1 MARPLPLG
9 SRRWASALVVA
20 TVALQPVQAQP
31 SWQAVPPPQP
41 PGGRPAAGLP
51 QWQRIT
57 PADPIPGGRST
68 PGSRQGTPIWQPL
81 PRAAGQ
87 SKQVVWEPVAPT
99 AEELKPGLGRPG
111 VKPGSLQPQSW
122 SRTRSADGLT
132 SGTASQAK
140 PMAMPPTSPAE
151 AQALLDGLKPTAA
164 DFTPQLRI
172 GEAVPTAQQLSE
184 QQSQLSV
191 YQKAPFGGGK
201 QGGGGGTG
209 NQNYAARLDAGLT
222 DQIQISAFYS
232 VADDPLYAPI
242 TGRSVQPANFWESY
256 GGALQWRLL
265 GSSTTPWK
273 LALAGS
279 LEGWTVGSGGCDS
292 AACKGQNNASPN
304 IFNTSG
310 SRVQTT
316 NVVGSLALPI
326 TWQALPSLALT
337 FTPAV
342 SFLPSSQGSNQGGS
356 GPFYG
361 NTVSVATG
369 ASWRPIPS
377 LTLFG
382 SGLIPLGPGNN
393 SFDGNLVFARV
404 PILTA
409 GITWSLNPRI
419 ALEGQLTNGWGAT
432 PATALLA
439 LPSDNRLGYSG
450 RFVFTPGAMDTPQPA
465 MTPRQRSL
473 ALGGL
478 TVNTA
483 LVPPQGITELWANG
497 DSQGNGFGYIGYSL
511 SNSFQL
517 DVYEG
522 GVFNNVRPPSDLATT
537 YASDGGWNYRF
548 GGKAIA
554 MSQLRGAPFSLGGR
568 ISVGRNTAPSSYQ
581 GYVFA
586 ESVSTWEANSWLAFN
601 LNPKLAW
608 SGVSIPWGVGLG
620 ANIQLGRHFQLIPE
634 LNVVGSEINA
644 TNGTLALRWL
654 ATSSTNLEVYVSNAA
669 GLFDIGQLLDNNN
682 LRVGGRLLLSF

>member
-1 MARPLPLG
+1 MASL
-9 SRRWASALVVA
+9 AH
-20 TVALQPVQAQP
+20 QPAQAQP
-31 SWQAVPPPQP
+31 RWQTIPLAPA
-41 PGGRPAAGLP
+41 PGGQPAKGLP
-51 QWQRIT
+51 QWQRVT
-57 PADPIPGGRST
+57 ASDPIRPGAST
-68 PGSRQGTPIWQPL
+68 PGGKQGAPIWQPL
-81 PRAAGQ
+81 PGAVGAA
-87 SKQVVWEPVAPT
+87 KPLVWTPVAPR
-99 AEELKPGLGRPG
+99 AEGDKPGINGSGARPG
-111 VKPGSLQPQSW
+111 DLVPQTWNKPASANPFQSG
-122 SRTRSADGLT
+122 A
-132 SGTASQAK
+132 ASQAK
-140 PMAMPPTSPAE
+140 PMASPPTSAAE

-164 DFTPQLRI
+164 DFTPQLRL
-172 GEAVPTAQQLSE
+172 GAAVPTAQQLAE
-184 QQSQLSV
+184 QQGQVSV
-191 YQKAPFGGGK
+191 FQMAPLGGAK

-222 DQIQISAFYS
+222 DQLQISAFYS

-242 TGRSVQPANFWESY
+242 TGKTVQPANFWESY

-265 GSSTTPWK
+265 GSNTTPWA

-279 LEGWTVGSGGCDS
+279 LEGWSVGSGGCNS
-292 AACKGQNNASPN
+292 ASCKGQNNASPN
-304 IFNTSG
+304 IFNNSG

-316 NVVGSLALPI
+316 NLVGSLSLPL

-337 FTPAV
+337 FTPGV
-342 SFLPSSQGSNQGGS
+342 SFLPSSQGSGQGGS

-361 NTVSVATG
+361 TNGSVAAG

-382 SGLIPLGPGNN
+382 SGLMPVGPGNN
-393 SFDGNLVFARV
+393 SFNGNLDFARV

-409 GITWSLNPRI
+409 GINWALNPRI

-450 RFVFTPGAMDTPQPA
+450 RFVFTPGALDTPQPA
-465 MTPRQRSL
+465 MTSRQRSL

-483 LVPPQGITELWANG
+483 LVPPRGITELWANG

-517 DVYEG
+517 DVYTG
-522 GVFNNVRPPSDLATT
+522 GVFNNVRPSSDLATT
-537 YASDGGWNYRF
+537 YASDGGWNYRY

-568 ISVGRNTAPSSYQ
+568 ISLGRNTAPSSYQ
-581 GYVFA
+581 GYMFI

-608 SGVSIPWGVGLG
+608 SGVSTPWGVGLG
-620 ANIQLGRHFQLIPE
+620 ANIQLGRHLQLIPE

-654 ATSSTNLEVYVSNAA
+654 ATSSTNLEIYVSNAA
-669 GLFDIGQLLDNNN
+669 GLFDIGQLLDNTNT
-682 LRVGGRLLLSF
+682 RVGGRLLFSF

>member
-1 MARPLPLG
+1 VPGP
-9 SRRWASALVVA
+9 
-20 TVALQPVQAQP
+20 P
-31 SWQAVPPPQP
+31 SNQ
-41 PGGRPAAGLP
+41 
-51 QWQRIT
+51 
-57 PADPIPGGRST
+57 
-68 PGSRQGTPIWQPL
+68 
-81 PRAAGQ
+81 
-87 SKQVVWEPVAPT
+87 
-99 AEELKPGLGRPG
+99 
-111 VKPGSLQPQSW
+111 
-122 SRTRSADGLT
+122 
-132 SGTASQAK
+132 
-140 PMAMPPTSPAE
+140 AE
-151 AQALLDGLKPTAA
+151 AQALLDGLKPTNA
-164 DFTPQLRI
+164 DFTPQLRL
-172 GEAVPTAQQLSE
+172 GEAVPTAKQLSDLE
-184 QQSQLSV
+184 IQLSV
-191 YQKAPFGGGK
+191 FQLAPFGGGK

-222 DQIQISAFYS
+222 DQLQLSAFYS

-242 TGRSVQPANFWESY
+242 SGKLTQPANFWESY

-265 GSSTTPWK
+265 GSSSSPWK

-292 AACKGQNNASPN
+292 FSCKGQNTVSAN
-304 IFNTSG
+304 IFNNSG
-310 SRVQTT
+310 SRVQTS
-316 NVVGSLALPI
+316 NLVGSLALPI

-337 FTPAV
+337 FTPGV
-342 SFLPSSQGSNQGGS
+342 SFLPSSQGSGQGGS

-361 NTVSVATG
+361 NNVSVAAG
-369 ASWRPIPS
+369 ASWRPIPN

-382 SGLIPLGPGNN
+382 SGLIPMGPGNN
-393 SFDGNLVFARV
+393 SFNNNLVFSRV
-404 PILTA
+404 PILSA
-409 GITWSLNPRI
+409 GINWALNPRI

-450 RFVFTPGAMDTPQPA
+450 RFVFTPGALDTPQPA
-465 MTPRQRSL
+465 MSPRQRSL

-483 LVPPQGITELWANG
+483 LVPPRGITELWVNG

-511 SNSFQL
+511 SNIFQL
-517 DVYEG
+517 DVYKG
-522 GVFNNVRPPSDLATT
+522 GVFNNVQPQSDLASA
-537 YASDGGWNYRF
+537 YASDGGWNYRY

-568 ISVGRNTAPSSYQ
+568 ISLGRNTAPSSYQ

-608 SGVSIPWGVGLG
+608 SGLSTPWGVGLS

-634 LNVVGSEINA
+634 VNVVGSEINA

-654 ATSSTNLEVYVSNAA
+654 ATSSTNIEIYVSNAA
-669 GLFDIGQLLDNNN
+669 GLFDMGQLLDNTNT
-682 LRVGGRLLLSF
+682 RVGGRLLFGF

>member
-1 MARPLPLG
+1 MAEPLLG
-9 SRRWASALVVA
+9 SRRWANSALVVA
-20 TVALQPVQAQP
+20 TLALQPVQAQP
-31 SWQAVPPPQP
+31 SWQAIPAQP
-41 PGGRPAAGLP
+41 FPGGQPAPGLP
-51 QWQRIT
+51 QWQRII
-57 PADPIPGGRST
+57 PDPIPGGRK
-68 PGSRQGTPIWQPL
+68 GSPIWQPL
-81 PRAAGQ
+81 PGAGAAGPSRQ
-87 SKQVVWEPVAPT
+87 LVWQPVAPVA
-99 AEELKPGLGRPG
+99 AESKPGIASPG
-111 VKPGSLQPQSW
+111 AKPGRVLPQTW
-122 SRTRSADGLT
+122 TRTTSADPLP
-132 SGTASQAK
+132 SGSANQAK
-140 PMAMPPTSPAE
+140 PIARPPTSAAE

-164 DFTPQLRI
+164 DFTPQLRL
-172 GEAVPTAQQLSE
+172 GEAVPTAQQLGD
-184 QQSQLSV
+184 QQGQFSVFQL
-191 YQKAPFGGGK
+191 APLGGAK

-209 NQNYAARLDAGLT
+209 NQNYAARLDAGIT
-222 DQIQISAFYS
+222 DQVQISAFYS

-242 TGRSVQPANFWESY
+242 TGKTIQPANFWESY

-292 AACKGQNNASPN
+292 ASCKGQNNASPN
-304 IFNTSG
+304 IFNNSG
-310 SRVQTT
+310 SRVLTT

-326 TWQALPSLALT
+326 TWQALPTLALT
-337 FTPAV
+337 FTPGV
-342 SFLPSSQGSNQGGS
+342 SFLPGSQGANQGGS
-356 GPFYG
+356 GLFYG
-361 NTVSVATG
+361 TNISLAAG

-382 SGLIPLGPGNN
+382 SGLMPLGPGNN

-404 PILTA
+404 PIVTA
-409 GITWSLNPRI
+409 GINWALNPRI
-419 ALEGQLTNGWGAT
+419 ALEGQLSNGWGAT

-439 LPSDNRLGYSG
+439 LPSDNRLGYSA
-450 RFVFTPGAMDTPQPA
+450 RFVFTPGGLDSPQPA
-465 MTPRQRSL
+465 MTDRQRSL

-483 LVPPQGITELWANG
+483 LVPPRGTTQLWANG
-497 DSQGNGFGYIGYSL
+497 DSQGNGFGSIGYSL

-517 DVYEG
+517 DGYQG
-522 GVFNNVRPPSDLATT
+522 GAFNNVRPASDLAST

-554 MSQLRGAPFSLGGR
+554 ISQLRGAPFSLGGR
-568 ISVGRNTAPSSYQ
+568 ISLGRNTDPSSYQ

-586 ESVSTWEANSWLAFN
+586 ESVSTWEANSWLALN

-608 SGVSIPWGVGLG
+608 SGISTPWAVGLG

-644 TNGTLALRWL
+644 SNGTLALRWL

-669 GLFDIGQLLDNNN
+669 GLFDIGQLLDNSTMR
-682 LRVGGRLLLSF
+682 LGGRLLFSF

>member
-1 MARPLPLG
+1 MAEPLRPWGL
-9 SRRWASALVVA
+9 A
-20 TVALQPVQAQP
+20 TVWIVASLGLLPVQAQP
-31 SWQAVPPPQP
+31 LWQAIPQD
-41 PGGRPAAGLP
+41 RS
-51 QWQRIT
+51 
-57 PADPIPGGRST
+57 PGGRSALPPSPWQPLGNRDPKDPKT
-68 PGSRQGTPIWQPL
+68 PSSGARTGPPLWQPL
-81 PRAAGQ
+81 PTTSGSTKPLIWQPVSASAQDREVPREGPDFGAGTRAPGSKTTSSPPQ
-87 SKQVVWEPVAPT
+87 S
-99 AEELKPGLGRPG
+99 LRPG
-111 VKPGSLQPQSW
+111 GATP
-122 SRTRSADGLT
+122 
-132 SGTASQAK
+132 AK
-140 PMAMPPTSPAE
+140 PMPGPPTSLAE

-164 DFTPQLRI
+164 DYTPQLRL
-172 GEAVPTAQQLSE
+172 GEAVPTAQQLSD
-184 QQSQLSV
+184 QQSQLNV
-191 YQKAPFGGGK
+191 FQLAPFGGGK

-209 NQNYAARLDAGLT
+209 NQNYGARFDAGLG
-222 DQIQISAFYS
+222 DQVQISAFYS

-242 TGRSVQPANFWESY
+242 TGKTIQPANFWESY

-265 GSSTTPWK
+265 GSSSTPWK

-292 AACKGQNNASPN
+292 FSCKGQNNASPN
-304 IFNTSG
+304 IFNNSG

-316 NVVGSLALPI
+316 NLVGSLALPI

-337 FTPAV
+337 LTPGV
-342 SFLPSSQGSNQGGS
+342 SFLPSSQGAGQGGS

-361 NTVSVATG
+361 NNVSVAAG
-369 ASWRPIPS
+369 ASWRPVPS

-382 SGLIPLGPGNN
+382 SGLMPLGPGSN
-393 SFDGNLVFARV
+393 SFNGNLVFARV
-404 PILTA
+404 PILSA
-409 GITWSLNPRI
+409 GINWALNPRI

-450 RFVFTPGAMDTPQPA
+450 RFVFTPGAIDTPQPA
-465 MTPRQRSL
+465 MSPRQRSL

-483 LVPPQGITELWANG
+483 LVPPRGITELWANG

-511 SNSFQL
+511 SNIFQL
-517 DVYEG
+517 DVYKG
-522 GVFNNVRPPSDLATT
+522 GAFNNVRPLTPLSTT
-537 YASDGGWNYRF
+537 YASDGGWNFRF
-548 GGKAIA
+548 GGKGIA

-586 ESVSTWEANSWLAFN
+586 ESVSTWEANPWLAFN

-608 SGVSIPWGVGLG
+608 SGVSTPWGVGLS
-620 ANIQLGRHFQLIPE
+620 ANIQLGPHFQLIPE
-634 LNVVGSEINA
+634 LNVVGSQISA

-654 ATSSTNLEVYVSNAA
+654 ASRSTNVELYVSNAA
-669 GLFDIGQLLDNNN
+669 GLFDMGQLLDNTN
-682 LRVGGRLLLSF
+682 LRVGGRLVLSF

>member
-1 MARPLPLG
+1 MAETLLG
-9 SRRWASALVVA
+9 TRRWASAFVLA

-31 SWQAVPPPQP
+31 SWQTVPAQQT
-41 PGGRPAAGLP
+41 PGDKPATAQP

-57 PADPIPGGRST
+57 PAGQSPGGRSA
-68 PGSRQGTPIWQPL
+68 PGGRQGTPIWLPL
-81 PRAAGQ
+81 PKGASQ
-87 SKQVVWEPVAPT
+87 SKQVIWEPIAPVA
-99 AEELKPGLGRPG
+99 AGSKPGLTSPG
-111 VKPGSLQPQSW
+111 AKPGSPLPQTW
-122 SRTRSADGLT
+122 TRTTSADPLQTGP
-132 SGTASQAK
+132 GANAS
-140 PMAMPPTSPAE
+140 PMARPPSSPAE
-151 AQALLDGLKPTAA
+151 AQALLDGLQPAAA
-164 DFTPQLRI
+164 DFTPQLRL
-172 GEAVPTAQQLSE
+172 GAAVPTAQQLAE
-184 QQSQLSV
+184 QQGQFSV
-191 YQKAPFGGGK
+191 FQMAPLGGAK

-222 DQIQISAFYS
+222 DQLQISAFYS

-242 TGRSVQPANFWESY
+242 AGKTIQPANFWESY
-256 GGALQWRLL
+256 GGALQWRLI
-265 GSSTTPWK
+265 GSNTSAWK

-279 LEGWTVGSGGCDS
+279 LEAWTVGSGGCDS
-292 AACKGQNNASPN
+292 ASCKGQNNASPN
-304 IFNTSG
+304 IFNNSG

-316 NVVGSLALPI
+316 NVVGSLSLPI

-337 FTPAV
+337 FTPGV
-342 SFLPSSQGSNQGGS
+342 SFLPSSQGSDQGGS

-361 NTVSVATG
+361 TNGSVAAG
-369 ASWRPIPS
+369 ASWRPIPN

-382 SGLIPLGPGNN
+382 SGLMPIGPGNN
-393 SFDGNLVFARV
+393 SFNGNLDFARV

-409 GITWSLNPRI
+409 GINWALNPRI

-450 RFVFTPGAMDTPQPA
+450 RFVFTPGALDTPQPA
-465 MTPRQRSL
+465 MTPRQPSL

-483 LVPPQGITELWANG
+483 LVPTRGITELWANG

-517 DVYEG
+517 DVYTG
-522 GVFNNVRPPSDLATT
+522 GVFNNVRPTSDLATT
-537 YASDGGWNYRF
+537 YASDGGWNYRY

-568 ISVGRNTAPSSYQ
+568 ISLGRNTAPSSYQ
-581 GYVFA
+581 GYMFI
-586 ESVSTWEANSWLAFN
+586 ESVFTWEANSWLAFN

-608 SGVSIPWGVGLG
+608 SGVSTPWGVGLG

-634 LNVVGSEINA
+634 VNVVGSEINA

-654 ATSSTNLEVYVSNAA
+654 ATSSTNLEIYVSNAA
-669 GLFDIGQLLDNNN
+669 GLFDIGQLLDNTNT
-682 LRVGGRLLLSF
+682 RVGGRLLFSF

>member
-1 MARPLPLG
+1 MASL
-9 SRRWASALVVA
+9 
-20 TVALQPVQAQP
+20 ALQPAQAQP
-31 SWQAVPPPQP
+31 RWQALPQVPPPGGQP
-41 PGGRPAAGLP
+41 AKGLP
-51 QWQRIT
+51 QWQRVTASDRIT
-57 PADPIPGGRST
+57 PGAST
-68 PGSRQGTPIWQPL
+68 PGGKERPPIWQPL
-81 PRAAGQ
+81 PGAVGAA
-87 SKQVVWEPVAPT
+87 KPLVWTPVAPT
-99 AEELKPGLGRPG
+99 AEGAKPAIGGPG
-111 VKPGSLQPQSW
+111 KRAGSPMPQTWNKPTSANPVQS
-122 SRTRSADGLT
+122 
-132 SGTASQAK
+132 TAGSQAK
-140 PMAMPPTSPAE
+140 PTTSPPSSPAE
-151 AQALLDGLKPTAA
+151 AQALLDGLQPQAA
-164 DFTPQLRI
+164 DFTPQLRL
-172 GEAVPTAQQLSE
+172 GAAVPTAQQLAE
-184 QQSQLSV
+184 QQGQVSV
-191 YQKAPFGGGK
+191 FQMAPLGGAK

-242 TGRSVQPANFWESY
+242 TGKSVQPANFWESY

-292 AACKGQNNASPN
+292 ASCKGQNNASPN
-304 IFNTSG
+304 IFNDSG

-316 NVVGSLALPI
+316 NLVGSLALPI

-337 FTPAV
+337 FTPGV
-342 SFLPSSQGSNQGGS
+342 SFLPSSQGSGQGGS
-356 GPFYG
+356 GSFYG
-361 NTVSVATG
+361 TNGSVAAG

-393 SFDGNLVFARV
+393 SFDGNLVFSRV

-409 GITWSLNPRI
+409 GITWALNPRI

-450 RFVFTPGAMDTPQPA
+450 RFVFTPGALDTPQPT

-483 LVPPQGITELWANG
+483 LVPARGTTELWVNG
-497 DSQGNGFGYIGYSL
+497 DSQGDGFGYVGYSL

-517 DVYEG
+517 DVYTG
-522 GVFNNVRPPSDLATT
+522 GVFNNVRPLNALNTT
-537 YASDGGWNYRF
+537 YASDGGWNYRY

-568 ISVGRNTAPSSYQ
+568 ISLGRNTAPSSYQ
-581 GYVFA
+581 GYMFI

-608 SGVSIPWGVGLG
+608 SGVSTPWGVGLS

-634 LNVVGSEINA
+634 VNVVGSEINA

-654 ATSSTNLEVYVSNAA
+654 ATSSTNLEIYVSNAA
-669 GLFDIGQLLDNNN
+669 GLFDIGQLLDNTNT
-682 LRVGGRLLLSF
+682 RVGGRLILSF

>member
-1 MARPLPLG
+1 MAEPLRPLGLATGLLVAVLGLQTAQGQPLWQAIPQAGAPGGGAPTLG
-9 SRRWASALVVA
+9 SPHW
-20 TVALQPVQAQP
+20 QPLRSSDPTGQSSP
-31 SWQAVPPPQP
+31 SGA
-41 PGGRPAAGLP
+41 RAGSPL
-51 QWQRIT
+51 
-57 PADPIPGGRST
+57 
-68 PGSRQGTPIWQPL
+68 WQPL
-81 PRAAGQ
+81 PASAGAAKPLIWQ
-87 SKQVVWEPVAPT
+87 PVSASDQDANAAP
-99 AEELKPGLGRPG
+99 AGSRLGAG
-111 VKPGSLQPQSW
+111 TGSPGSS
-122 SRTRSADGLT
+122 SNF
-132 SGTASQAK
+132 ASPNQLYPGGPAQAK
-140 PMAMPPTSPAE
+140 PQPGPPTSLAE
-151 AQALLDGLKPTAA
+151 AQVLLDGLKPTAA
-164 DFTPQLRI
+164 DYAPQLRL

-184 QQSQLSV
+184 QQNQFNV
-191 YQKAPFGGGK
+191 FQMAPFGGGN

-222 DQIQISAFYS
+222 DQVQFSAFYS

-242 TGRSVQPANFWESY
+242 TGKTIQPANFWESY

-265 GSSTTPWK
+265 GSSSTPWR

-292 AACKGQNNASPN
+292 FSCKGQNNASPN
-304 IFNTSG
+304 IFNPSG

-316 NVVGSLALPI
+316 NLVGSLSLPI
-326 TWQALPSLALT
+326 TWQALPTLALT
-337 FTPAV
+337 FTPGV
-342 SFLPSSQGSNQGGS
+342 SFLPSSQGSAQGGS
-356 GPFYG
+356 GTFYG
-361 NTVSVATG
+361 NNVSVAAG

-382 SGLIPLGPGNN
+382 SGLVPLGPGTN
-393 SFDGNLVFARV
+393 SFNGNLVFARV

-409 GITWSLNPRI
+409 GLNWALNPRI
-419 ALEGQLTNGWGAT
+419 ALEGQLTNGWGTT

-439 LPSDNRLGYSG
+439 LPSDNRLGYSA
-450 RFVFTPGAMDTPQPA
+450 RFVFTPGALDTPQPA
-465 MTPRQRSL
+465 MGSRQRSL

-483 LVPPQGITELWANG
+483 LVPPRGITELWANG
-497 DSQGNGFGYIGYSL
+497 DSQGDGFGYIGYSL

-517 DVYEG
+517 DVYQG
-522 GVFNNVRPPSDLATT
+522 GVFNNVRPLNALSTT

-568 ISVGRNTAPSSYQ
+568 ISLGRNTAPSSYQ

-608 SGVSIPWGVGLG
+608 SGVSTPWGVGLS
-620 ANIQLGRHFQLIPE
+620 ANIQLGPSFQLIPE
-634 LNVVGSEINA
+634 VNVVGSQVAA

-654 ATSSTNLEVYVSNAA
+654 ATSNTNVEVYVSSAA
-669 GLFDIGQLLDNNN
+669 GLFDMGQLLENTNV
-682 LRVGGRLLLSF
+682 RVGGRLVISF

>member
-1 MARPLPLG
+1 MAEPLPLR

-31 SWQAVPPPQP
+31 SWQPVPPQQR
-41 PGGRPAAGLP
+41 PGGEPAAGLP

-57 PADPIPGGRST
+57 PVDSIPGG
-68 PGSRQGTPIWQPL
+68 RQGTPIWQTL
-81 PRAAGQ
+81 PGTPGLSRQ
-87 SKQVVWEPVAPT
+87 LVWEPVAPVT
-99 AEELKPGLGRPG
+99 AESKPGLPSPG
-111 VKPGSLQPQSW
+111 AKPGSALPQTW
-122 SRTRSADGLT
+122 TQTTAADPRLGG
-132 SGTASQAK
+132 SESQVK
-140 PMAMPPTSPAE
+140 PMARPPTSPAE

-164 DFTPQLRI
+164 DFSPQLRL

-184 QQSQLSV
+184 QQSQLSFF
-191 YQKAPFGGGK
+191 QLAPLGGAK

-222 DQIQISAFYS
+222 DHIQISAFYS

-242 TGRSVQPANFWESY
+242 TGKTIQPANFWQSY

-265 GSSTTPWK
+265 GSNTTAWT

-279 LEGWTVGSGGCDS
+279 LEAWTVGSGGCDS
-292 AACKGQNNASPN
+292 FSCKGQNNASQN
-304 IFNTSG
+304 IFNNSG

-316 NVVGSLALPI
+316 NVVGSLSLPI
-326 TWQALPSLALT
+326 SWQALPTLALT
-337 FTPAV
+337 FTPGV
-342 SFLPSSQGSNQGGS
+342 SFLPSSQGAGQGGS

-361 NTVSVATG
+361 TNASVAAG

-393 SFDGNLVFARV
+393 SFNGNLVFARV
-404 PILTA
+404 PILTT
-409 GITWSLNPRI
+409 GINWALNPRI

-432 PATALLA
+432 PATAMLT
-439 LPSDNRLGYSG
+439 LPSENQLGYSG
-450 RFVFTPGAMDTPQPA
+450 RFIFTPGALDTPQPA
-465 MTPRQRSL
+465 LTPRQQSL

-483 LVPPQGITELWANG
+483 LVPPSGTTELWANG
-497 DSQGNGFGYIGYSL
+497 DNEGNGFGYIGYSL

-517 DVYEG
+517 DVYKG
-522 GVFNNVRPPSDLATT
+522 GVFNNVEPTNTLATT

-548 GGKAIA
+548 GGKAIV

-568 ISVGRNTAPSSYQ
+568 ISLGRNTDPSSYQ

-608 SGVSIPWGVGLG
+608 SGISTPWAVGVS

-634 LNVVGSEINA
+634 VNVVGSEINA

-654 ATSSTNLEVYVSNAA
+654 TTTSTNLEIYVSNAA
-669 GLFDIGQLLDNNN
+669 GLFDIGQLLDNSNM
-682 LRVGGRLLLSF
+682 RVGGRLLFSF